1 LARRDRGGAIERRRE
16 VARPKV
22 PLVSRRATLEAGLRI
37 VDAEGL
43 DALTIRRLATE
54 LNINGASLY
63 HHFANKDEIL
73 AGVAAL
79 ALEDVRTPTGR
90 SEDWREWLLRNF
102 EAYRH
107 VLLAHPSL
115 VPVLLRRHPL
125 RIGLREHNATAS
137 LLAVQGVPADLV
149 MPLVESLEA
158 IALGSVLYSSAVEN
172 DPQSGDWRD
181 DYPHL
186 YYLASQV
193 GLGPDETFQ
202 VVCKSVIDAFAR
214 IAEER
219 VSVSA

>member
-1 LARRDRGGAIERRRE
+1 

-37 VDAEGL
+37 VDEEGL
-43 DALTIRRLATE
+43 DALTIRRLATA
-54 LNINGASLY
+54 LNVNGASLY

-73 AGVAAL
+73 GGVAAL
-79 ALEDVRTPTGR
+79 ALETVRTPSGA

-107 VLLAHPSL
+107 ALLAHPSL

-125 RIGLREHNATAS
+125 RIGLREHNATAA

-149 MPLVESLEA
+149 MPLLESLEA
-158 IALGSVLYSSAVEN
+158 IALGSVMYSSAVEN
-172 DPQSGDWRD
+172 DPQAGEWRD
-181 DYPHL
+181 DFPHL

-193 GLGPDETFQ
+193 AMTPEETFQ
-202 VVCKSVIDAFAR
+202 VVCRSVIDAFAGLAAGR
-214 IAEER
+214 E
-219 VSVSA
+219 SVNA